1 MNTTVT
7 DNARESR
14 YEIRFDGARAG
25 FAEYHLHAGVVAFIH
40 TEISPEFGRRGLAS
54 ELIRAALDSARTR
67 GLQVQPFCPFV
78 RGFIAKHPDYRDLVP
93 SAERER
99 FGLG

>member
-25 FAEYHLHAGVVAFIH
+25 FAEYHLHGA
-40 TEISPEFGRRGLAS
+40 
-54 ELIRAALDSARTR
+54 
-67 GLQVQPFCPFV
+67 
-78 RGFIAKHPDYRDLVP
+78 
-93 SAERER
+93 
-99 FGLG
+99 

>member
-1 MNTTVT
+1 
-7 DNARESR
+7 
-14 YEIRFDGARAG
+14 
-25 FAEYHLHAGVVAFIH
+25 FIH